1 MKEKIRKRYKRQG
14 KQVIICNLMISL
26 VFLFLCGWFY
36 VMIYR
41 QNTEPHSDSTETN
54 TDAVLYSVEEQK
66 NQLKGFQELRG
77 LAFTGNSLEKEYGTI
92 PIPGLKTTKT
102 LITCSD
108 KEKIYNT
115 NGIFQ
120 DSDKNKQADIL
131 NKDKETYTSKYEI
144 SICTSMTPQG
154 ICIAGN
160 YLLISAYCHTNSHN
174 SVIYVLNKNTHEYV
188 KEIVV
193 SGRQH
198 VGGLAYDKMH
208 GIIWVSTNR
217 GDRATASGFSMRNL
231 TEYDLERMKRPITY
245 TFEYDLYTLEH
256 DSFMTYAD
264 GYLYVGHFSNDG
276 ESVVQKFRIAKGG
289 GLKTKS
295 GIELGIYKE
304 IAIPETIFKI
314 PEKTQGIAIYQD
326 KVLLTRSY
334 GLTKSELLVH
344 NYSNVL
350 QPPEHLVAVNEIM
363 MPQKLQQIYIDGN
376 NLYVLFESAAYAY
389 RAQPMPKVDRVL
401 KLDLH
406 EVLQNRDDNIK

>member
-1 MKEKIRKRYKRQG
+1 MAEKIRKRYKRQE
-14 KQVIICNLMISL
+14 KQVIICNLMVSL
-26 VFLFLCGWFY
+26 VFLFLYGWFY

-41 QNTEPHSDSTETN
+41 QNTEPHMESTETN
-54 TDAVLYSVEEQK
+54 TDEVLYSIEEQM
-66 NQLKGFQELRG
+66 NQLRGFQELYRF
-77 LAFTGNSLEKEYGTI
+77 AFTENSLEKDYGTM

-102 LITCSD
+102 LLTCSD
-108 KEKIYNT
+108 KEKIYYKD
-115 NGIFQ
+115 GIFQ
-120 DSDKNKQADIL
+120 NSDKNKQNYFL
-131 NKDKETYTSKYEI
+131 NKNKGTYTSKYEI
-144 SICTSMTPQG
+144 DICTSMTPQG
-154 ICIAGN
+154 ICIAGK

-188 KEIVV
+188 KEIVIN
-193 SGRQH
+193 GRQH

-217 GDRATASGFSMRNL
+217 EDRATASGFSMRNL
-231 TEYDLERMKRPITY
+231 LEYDLQRMEMPISY
-245 TFEYDLYTLEH
+245 TFEYDLHTLKR

-276 ESVVQKFRIAKGG
+276 DSVVQKFRIKKGG
-289 GLKTKS
+289 GLKTKP
-295 GIELGIYKE
+295 GIELGIYEE
-304 IAIPETIFKI
+304 IAIPEAIFKI

-344 NYSNVL
+344 NYSNVMKSSKHVV
-350 QPPEHLVAVNEIM
+350 PVKEIV
-363 MPQKLQQIYIDGN
+363 MPQKLQQIYIDGD

-401 KLDLH
+401 KLGLD
-406 EVLQNRDDNIK
+406 EVFQNDIIK